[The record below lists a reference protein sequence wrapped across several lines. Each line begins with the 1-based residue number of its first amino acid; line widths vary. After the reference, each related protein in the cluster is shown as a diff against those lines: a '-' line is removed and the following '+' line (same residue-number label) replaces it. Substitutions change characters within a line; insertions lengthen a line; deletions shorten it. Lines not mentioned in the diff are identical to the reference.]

1 MKPLTRF
8 LVVIILLFTAA
19 GIFVQVWSTRT
30 YALEVAVDLPHAA
43 DNLIYFPS
51 GTEEE
56 GVLLIKRTLDYRTL
70 VDKYGFDQV
79 SVVAINLHERGET
92 EFLARISDGFLMQP
106 GCIIVLEADSDE
118 GYVYQLDE
126 ELNIVFWLTLSKF
139 EEGARNVDALKMVQF
154 YSSLK

>member
-1 MKPLTRF
+1 MKPLTMI
-8 LVVIILLFTAA
+8 LIGIILLFTAA
-19 GIFVQVWSTRT
+19 GIFVLVWSTQQ
-30 YALEVAVDLPHAA
+30 AA
-43 DNLIYFPS
+43 TNLNPNPYFGS

-79 SVVAINLHERGET
+79 SVVAVNLHERGET

-106 GCIIVLEADSDE
+106 GCIIVLEADNGE

-126 ELNIVFWLTLSKF
+126 EFKIVFWLTLSEF